1 MSHEAVARRYGRAI
15 FEIGKETG
23 TLSSLVREIQD
34 ASAMYEA
41 SEELRAVLDNPLIP
55 EAPREELL
63 RELSARAGFSE
74 MTQNTLRLL
83 ARRRRL
89 ATLPA
94 IARQLALL
102 VDRDQ
107 NVARAVVT
115 SAGPLS
121 DGYLDRLRAELEK
134 ATGRRISITH
144 KQDPSLIAGVV
155 TQIEDQVI
163 DGSLRTRLSSFRDNL
178 LRT

>member
-1 MSHEAVARRYGRAI
+1 MSYEAVARRYGRAI

-23 TLSSLVREIQD
+23 TLAALARELGD
-34 ASAMYEA
+34 ASATYAA
-41 SEELRAVLDNPLIP
+41 SEELRLVLDNPLIP
-55 EAPREELL
+55 EAQREEVL
-63 RELSARAGFSE
+63 REVGARAGLADV
-74 MTQNTLRLL
+74 TKNTLLLL

-89 ATLPA
+89 AALPE

-102 VDRDQ
+102 VDREQ
-107 NVARAVVT
+107 NLGRAVVT

-121 DGYLDRLRAELEK
+121 DGYLDRLRAELER
-134 ATGRRISITH
+134 ATGRKISIIH

-155 TQIEDQVI
+155 TQIDDQVI
-163 DGSLRTRLSSFRDNL
+163 DGSLRTRLSTFRDNL

>member
-1 MSHEAVARRYGRAI
+1 MSYEAVARRYGRAI

-23 TLSSLVREIQD
+23 TLSALAREIQD
-34 ASAMYEA
+34 ASAMYNA
-41 SEELRAVLDNPLIP
+41 SEELRAVLDNPLLP
-55 EAPREELL
+55 ETTREELL
-63 RELSARAGFSE
+63 REVGARAAFSE
-74 MTQNTLRLL
+74 LTQNTLRLL

-89 ATLPA
+89 AALPE
-94 IARQLALL
+94 IARQLAIL
-102 VDRDQ
+102 VDQDQ
-107 NVARAVVT
+107 NLARAVVT

-121 DGYLDRLRAELEK
+121 DGYLDRLRAELER
-134 ATGRRISITH
+134 ATGRKISITH

-155 TQIEDQVI
+155 TQIGDQVI

>member
-1 MSHEAVARRYGRAI
+1 MSNEAVARRYGRAI

-23 TLSSLVREIQD
+23 TLPALSREIGD
-34 ASAMYEA
+34 ASAMYSS
-41 SEELRAVLDNPLIP
+41 SEELRLVLDNPLIP
-55 EAPREELL
+55 EAPREELI
-63 RELSARAGFSE
+63 REVGARAGFSE
-74 MTQNTLRLL
+74 VTRNTLLLL

-89 ATLPA
+89 PALPE

-102 VDRDQ
+102 VDQEQ
-107 NVARAVVT
+107 NIARAVVT

-121 DGYLDRLRAELEK
+121 DGYLDRLRTELER
-134 ATGRRISITH
+134 ATGRKISIVH
-144 KQDPSLIAGVV
+144 RQDPSLIAGVV
-155 TQIEDQVI
+155 TQIGDQVI

>member
-1 MSHEAVARRYGRAI
+1 MSYEAVARRYGRAI

-23 TLSSLVREIQD
+23 TLAALARELGD
-34 ASAMYEA
+34 ASATYAA
-41 SEELRAVLDNPLIP
+41 SEELRLVLDNPLIP
-55 EAPREELL
+55 EAQREEVL
-63 RELSARAGFSE
+63 REVGARAGLSDV
-74 MTQNTLRLL
+74 TKNTLLLL

-89 ATLPA
+89 AALPE

-102 VDRDQ
+102 VDREQ
-107 NVARAVVT
+107 NLGRAVVT

-121 DGYLDRLRAELEK
+121 DGYLDRLRAELER
-134 ATGRRISITH
+134 ATGRKISIIH

-155 TQIEDQVI
+155 TQIDDQVI
-163 DGSLRTRLSSFRDNL
+163 DGSLRTRLSTFRDNL